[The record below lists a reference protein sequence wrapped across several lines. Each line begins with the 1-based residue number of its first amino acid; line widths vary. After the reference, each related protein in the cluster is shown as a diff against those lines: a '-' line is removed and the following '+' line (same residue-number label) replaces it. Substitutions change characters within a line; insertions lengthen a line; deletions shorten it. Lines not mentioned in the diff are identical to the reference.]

1 MFTKE
6 NVYAQLKAIF
16 IDLLDDETIDL
27 NENTTANDIEGWD
40 SLTHIQIV
48 VRIEQFFKI
57 KFTSRDIQSW
67 KNIGE
72 LVDCIISKNEK
83 K

>member
-83 K
+83 N

>member
-48 VRIEQFFKI
+48 VRIEQFFRI

-83 K
+83 N